1 MGQPLFTNR
10 KSGKIAVFSGFI
22 TVLFF
27 ILCLL
32 FLDQQTVFYSTPLP
46 LHTDFANGG
55 PISALFYHLFI
66 LMLVVFSGLVCR
78 FARVNHWVEFREA
91 TLFTFIGYAFLFLRT
106 FLLIFDTQSFYYI
119 LTAGV
124 QVLVALVGMLFY
136 LITFIS
142 NPKAHPMAFLLGMD
156 MMLYLLSVLFSVFS
170 TEFILPNFG
179 TLLAA
184 VANVSIIS
192 LFFYWA
198 LKKDALTQELE
209 NTPS

>member
-10 KSGKIAVFSGFI
+10 KSGKIAVISGFV

-32 FLDQQTVFYSTPLP
+32 FLNQQTVFYSTPLP

-55 PISALFYHLFI
+55 PVSAFFYHLFI
-66 LMLVVFSGLVCR
+66 LMLVIFSGLVCR
-78 FARVNHWVEFREA
+78 FARVNRWGEFREA

-106 FLLIFDTQSFYYI
+106 FLLTFDTQSFSYI
-119 LTAGV
+119 LSAGV
-124 QVLVALVGMLFY
+124 QVLIALVGMLFY

-142 NPKAHPMAFLLGMD
+142 NPKAHPMAFLLGLD
-156 MMLYLLSVLFSVFS
+156 MALYLLSVLVSVFS
-170 TEFILPNFG
+170 SEFILPNFG

-184 VANVSIIS
+184 VANVSILT
-192 LFFYWA
+192 LFFYWS
-198 LKKDALTQELE
+198 LKKDIASQKLE
-209 NTPS
+209 KEPS